1 MLGVV
6 VWCDAAAAGAVIW
19 CDDHAQLAYFK
30 ARDGRTGTAISLH
43 AGDLVQFSIREK
55 SGVRFARD
63 LRILAK
69 GVLPRL
75 PEALHAAAAAQLVPV
90 RTAPR
95 LRSVG

>member
-6 VWCDAAAAGAVIW
+6 VWCDAAAVGAVIW

-30 ARDGRTGTAISLH
+30 ACESRSGPQTRLH
-43 AGDLVQFSIREK
+43 VGDLVQFSVRER

-69 GVLPRL
+69 DVMPRL
-75 PEALHAAAAAQLVPV
+75 PEALHAAAAQAVPA
-90 RTAPR
+90 RAAPR